1 MGRRSFTWE
10 FKVEAVRLVRERGV
24 SFRQAGADL
33 GIHENMLRK
42 WAKDSALHQTQ
53 AFPGRGKQRADDAEV
68 SRRLRDLRARHSVAR
83 AAAAV
88 LSACLCT
95 HVLGQTAAAG
105 WNGAPPGGIWK
116 AAVPPTQMKGEFDNF
131 DPIGIAAGAR
141 IKADC
146 SINWIDPDDGARY
159 CFSSG
164 TSLEFFLDDPQ
175 ANTARARAGWLKLNH

>member
-1 MGRRSFTWE
+1 MSSN
-10 FKVEAVRLVRERGV
+10 KPIRL
-24 SFRQAGADL
+24 L
-33 GIHENMLRK
+33 C
-42 WAKDSALHQTQ
+42 
-53 AFPGRGKQRADDAEV
+53 
-68 SRRLRDLRARHSVAR
+68 DLRARHSVTR
-83 AAAAV
+83 AAAV
-88 LSACLCT
+88 LLSACLCT
-95 HVLGQTAAAG
+95 HALGQTAAAG

-175 ANTARARAGWLKLNH
+175 ASIARARAGWLKLNR

>member
-1 MGRRSFTWE
+1 MSSN
-10 FKVEAVRLVRERGV
+10 KP
-24 SFRQAGADL
+24 
-33 GIHENMLRK
+33 I
-42 WAKDSALHQTQ
+42 
-53 AFPGRGKQRADDAEV
+53 
-68 SRRLRDLRARHSVAR
+68 RRLRDLRARHSVAR

-95 HVLGQTAAAG
+95 HALSQTAAAG
-105 WNGAPPGGIWK
+105 WNHAPPGGIWK

-131 DPIGIAAGAR
+131 DPIGIASGAR

-164 TSLEFFLDDPQ
+164 TSLEFFLDNPQ
-175 ANTARARAGWLKLNH
+175 ASIARARAGWLKLNH

>member
-1 MGRRSFTWE
+1 MTGGVRR
-10 FKVEAVRLVRERGV
+10 AVIPDWTLGQWFQKDAVIRLVTQHDVILDCRR
-24 SFRQAGADL
+24 RT
-33 GIHENMLRK
+33 
-42 WAKDSALHQTQ
+42 QTSSNK
-53 AFPGRGKQRADDAEV
+53 PI
-68 SRRLRDLRARHSVAR
+68 RRLHDLHARHSVAR

-95 HVLGQTAAAG
+95 HALGQTATAG
-105 WNGAPPGGIWK
+105 GNGAAPGGIWK
-116 AAVPPTQMKGEFDNF
+116 AAMPPTQMKGEFDNF

-164 TSLEFFLDDPQ
+164 TSLEFFLDGPQ
-175 ANTARARAGWLKLNH
+175 ASIARARAGWLELNH